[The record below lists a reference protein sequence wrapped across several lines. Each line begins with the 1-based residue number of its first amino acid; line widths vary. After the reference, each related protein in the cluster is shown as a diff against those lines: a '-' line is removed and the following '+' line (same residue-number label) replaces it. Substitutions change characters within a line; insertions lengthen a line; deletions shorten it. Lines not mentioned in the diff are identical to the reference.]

1 MKLHLMNG
9 VSNMIAIIVVT
20 IMLSIFGVG
29 LYQIYLDNQ
38 DKKKNQC
45 PCGGNC
51 KCNEQK
57 INLR

>member
-1 MKLHLMNG
+1 M
-9 VSNMIAIIVVT
+9 VAVIIAI

-38 DKKKNQC
+38 DKKNQC

-51 KCNEQK
+51 KCK
-57 INLR
+57 

>member
-1 MKLHLMNG
+1 
-9 VSNMIAIIVVT
+9 MIAIIVVT